1 MIIDITAA
9 VFTLRKNILKHNVK
23 RAPVMSI
30 FIEGLPLFCPSKF
43 DIFQLDCNDGWERI
57 DCDMDKSSDFSN
69 FYTPELLTF
78 IDSFLDSII
87 GSIFFQ

>member
-1 MIIDITAA
+1 
-9 VFTLRKNILKHNVK
+9 
-23 RAPVMSI
+23 MSI

-57 DCDMDKSSDFSN
+57 DCVMDKSYDSSN
-69 FYTPELLTF
+69 FDTPDLLTF
-78 IDSFLDSII
+78 IDSFLDSMI